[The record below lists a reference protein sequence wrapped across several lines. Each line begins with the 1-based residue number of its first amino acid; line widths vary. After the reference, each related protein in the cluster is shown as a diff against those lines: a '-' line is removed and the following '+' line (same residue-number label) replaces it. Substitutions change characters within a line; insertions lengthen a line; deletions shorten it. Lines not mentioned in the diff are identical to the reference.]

1 MALSPQQE
9 VAMMFKALLA
19 AAVMI
24 AAPCAAFANHATSA
38 EEAFKEANDT
48 MMHNMMQPMTGDP
61 DKDFVMMM
69 MPHHQGAIDMA
80 KVELKYG
87 KDPTLRAMAEA
98 IIAAQEK
105 EIEEMQEWL
114 GAHP

>member
-9 VAMMFKALLA
+9 VAMTFKALLV
-19 AAVMI
+19 AAVII

-61 DKDFVMMM
+61 DKDFVTMMM
-69 MPHHQGAIDMA
+69 AHHQGAIDMA
-80 KVELKYG
+80 KVELEYG
-87 KDPTLRAMAEA
+87 KDPTLRALAEA
-98 IIAAQEK
+98 IIAAQAK
-105 EIEEMQEWL
+105 EIEEMQAWL
-114 GAHP
+114 AAHP